1 MTSSCN
7 DDNPAPDDDRS
18 LTRRWWGPW
27 LVAQRS
33 VGAPES
39 AGPLRKVA
47 GALRIFGV
55 LLDVNLHFTG

>member
-1 MTSSCN
+1 MACRAT
-7 DDNPAPDDDRS
+7 
-18 LTRRWWGPW
+18 LGRR
-27 LVAQRS
+27 
-33 VGAPES
+33 APES